1 MNVAVGGNF
10 GGSVGPDV
18 TFPQTMSIDYVRLH
32 QAKPGLVSFGASFR
46 DDFSGWKRISIPFS
60 AFENDEGEVLDL
72 SVVQSIGFKAPGGMR
87 DPLLLDQIRLNAPSD
102 VTVSNTADGGAGSL
116 RKALASV
123 AVDGTV
129 HFAPALAG
137 QTITLLSGPLIL
149 GKNVTIDGSAA
160 PDSRISGNHADRV
173 FIVNP
178 GTTAALSHLAVVDG
192 YGWQLAGGILNNGF
206 LTLDH
211 AVVTG
216 NTMATNAGDFWQG
229 GGGIYNG
236 DGATLNLIDSSVTN
250 NQARWS
256 GGGVYSFFDT
266 TTTIVRST
274 ISGNVSNDVGGGF
287 RSLGSVTITNS
298 TISGNRST
306 GWHGGAIF
314 HTDGA
319 MEIAS
324 STIAN
329 NVGPD
334 WAPSA
339 VFIGSFNAAVPS
351 LKLTNT
357 IITGNH
363 WYACE
368 QHAAGAVRLTSGG
381 HNLVQDGS
389 CSPASSDQVV
399 SDARIGPLASNGGPT
414 LTHALR
420 LGSPALDA
428 GDDTVCPPTDQ
439 RGTARPQ
446 GAHCDIGSYEAP

>member
-32 QAKPGLVSFGASFR
+32 QARPGLVSFGASFR

-149 GKNVTIDGSAA
+149 GRNVTIDGSAA

-256 GGGVYSFFDT
+256 GGGLYSFFNT

-274 ISGNVSNDVGGGF
+274 INGNVSNDVGGGF
-287 RSLGSVTITNS
+287 RSLGNVRITNS
-298 TISGNRST
+298 TFSGNTST

-368 QHAAGAVRLTSGG
+368 QHAAGTVRLTSGG

-420 LGSPALDA
+420 LGSPAL
-428 GDDTVCPPTDQ
+428 
-439 RGTARPQ
+439 
-446 GAHCDIGSYEAP
+446 